1 VKDIAASRIDNGP
14 GSRLQAA
21 LISEFQLAL
30 LGPQYTL
37 YSDEDLLGS
46 FDPSLMEHST
56 TPGMTRATQRQHA
69 EMVEKHRAEL
79 KMTWQRFAFAM
90 LGGLA
95 LIVPVL
101 LIVVHTTPVPVRPLV
116 VVSISIL
123 LFALGVAV
131 FSKAVPENL
140 LAATAAY
147 AAVLVVFISNTNIP
161 ACS

>member
-30 LGPQYTL
+30 SGPRYTM

-46 FDPSLMEHST
+46 FNPSLMEHST

-69 EMVEKHRAEL
+69 EMIEKRHAEL
-79 KMTWQRFAFAM
+79 KMAWQRFAFAM

-101 LIVVHTTPVPVRPLV
+101 IIVVQTIPVPVKALV

-123 LFALGVAV
+123 LFALSVAM
-131 FSKAVPENL
+131 FSKAAPENL

-147 AAVLVVFISNTNIP
+147 AAVLVVFISNTNNP
-161 ACS
+161 VSS